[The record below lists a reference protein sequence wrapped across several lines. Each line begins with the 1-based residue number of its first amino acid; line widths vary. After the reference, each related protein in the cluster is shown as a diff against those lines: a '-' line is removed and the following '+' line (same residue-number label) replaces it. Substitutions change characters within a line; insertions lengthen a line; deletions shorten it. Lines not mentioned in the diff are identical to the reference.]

1 MTIVWI
7 MVMVMILTMPIWKAY
22 QSHHQKTVWEKKQKE
37 RIEYTREFLKS
48 QNLYGRELDEYE
60 ISEAAREMA
69 LLRYDLPLGVCRV
82 LIENELNTL

>member
-22 QSHHQKTVWEKKQKE
+22 QAHQKRIAEEKTQNE
-37 RIEYTREFLKS
+37 RIKYTREFLKS
-48 QNLYGRELDEYE
+48 HNLYGRELDEYE